1 MTTPLIFGTVVDD
14 DVNFEKKAGN
24 YSKISNMTFD
34 RKLRMM
40 RADVYALLSV
50 STDANFF
57 KEHHQPQIVKKSVLK
72 FLEGEFNEKANELRI
87 FQKLKGWNKLL
98 NKKCNH
104 NQIMQI
110 HSVNQ
115 PYCVYNED
123 ALAENTELG
132 CNHYVY
138 AHMLNPGYH

>member
-1 MTTPLIFGTVVDD
+1 MLKKIIFLVVLILPL
-14 DVNFEKKAGN
+14 
-24 YSKISNMTFD
+24 SNCST
-34 RKLRMM
+34 
-40 RADVYALLSV
+40 LS
-50 STDANFF
+50 
-57 KEHHQPQIVKKSVLK
+57 
-72 FLEGEFNEKANELRI
+72 EFNEKANELRI